1 MAAEEGGTG
10 TARQAGFLS
19 PLKALAET
27 FVSFL
32 KTRLELVAT
41 EIEEERERLKEI
53 ILLAL
58 IALFCTCLGVLLL
71 TLLIVLAFR
80 ETYRLY
86 VLGGFVVLYFGL
98 GLTAGLV
105 MRRKVITRPKFL
117 SATLSVLAKDR
128 ESLKP

>member
-1 MAAEEGGTG
+1 MAAEESGTG
-10 TARQAGFLS
+10 TARRAGFLS
-19 PLKALAET
+19 PLKTLAET
-27 FVSFL
+27 LVSFL
-32 KTRLELVAT
+32 KTRLELIAT

-58 IALFCTCLGVLLL
+58 IALFCACLGVLLL
-71 TLLIVLAFR
+71 TLLIVLAFW

-98 GLTAGLV
+98 GLIAGLV
-105 MRRKVITRPKFL
+105 MRRKVMTKPKFL